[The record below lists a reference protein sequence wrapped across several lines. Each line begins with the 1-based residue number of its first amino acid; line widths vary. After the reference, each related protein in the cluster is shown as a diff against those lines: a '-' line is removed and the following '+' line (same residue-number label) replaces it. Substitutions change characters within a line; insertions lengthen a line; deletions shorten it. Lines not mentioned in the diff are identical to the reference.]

1 MESCHCEDAPA
12 ILPPPPPPPNLE
24 SEFTCDINDNFD
36 TVYFIFAYLAILIG
50 CVLWYMYKPLIQWIR
65 TSKRNYRG

>member
-36 TVYFIFAYLAILIG
+36 TLYFIFAYFLIA
-50 CVLWYMYKPLIQWIR
+50 CVLWCMHKQWIR
-65 TSKRNYRG
+65 ASKRNYWD